1 MVDHKNLELRLCDYG
16 SAKKLDP
23 EAGPSVSYICS
34 RYYRAPELIF
44 GCTQYG
50 EKVDVWSAGCVIAE
64 MFKLTPLFPGK
75 SSKEQITEIFKVLG
89 TPTPEEVKAMNPDYK
104 QPEFP
109 HLKPLPF
116 QTNFPATTN
125 GIALDFILTL
135 LQYDP
140 AKRPNALKAL
150 KHPFFE
156 ELFTPNLVLPSG

>member
-1 MVDHKNLELRLCDYG
+1 MHRDVKPQNILVDHKNLELRLCDYG

-44 GCTQYG
+44 GCTKYG

-64 MFKLTPLFPGK
+64 MLKLTPLFPGK

-104 QPEFP
+104 
-109 HLKPLPF
+109 
-116 QTNFPATTN
+116 
-125 GIALDFILTL
+125 
-135 LQYDP
+135 
-140 AKRPNALKAL
+140 
-150 KHPFFE
+150 
-156 ELFTPNLVLPSG
+156 